1 MVNLIKRDLIVQKWQ
16 LLFFIPFILVFVIAD
31 MPPVLTFLVSSI
43 FIPFNTLAYDERADT
58 DILLNSLPYTRKEI
72 IASRYLGAIV
82 YSALSIGLVSFLL
95 FLFQRSFTVKDILIG
110 VGMFL
115 LFVAISFPIYFFV
128 KHGNVTLF
136 LLIGFLVIAWLS
148 GPIVSFIMKHFPEF
162 VNYVISLSEFHMFLL
177 GFVIVVIFYI
187 LSWIITAFIYERKVF

>member
-43 FIPFNTLAYDERADT
+43 FIPFNTLTYDERADT

>member
-31 MPPVLTFLVSSI
+31 IPPVLTFLVSSI
-43 FIPFNTLAYDERADT
+43 FIPFNTLTYDERADT

>member
-43 FIPFNTLAYDERADT
+43 FIPFNTLTYDERADT

-95 FLFQRSFTVKDILIG
+95 FLFQRNFTVKDILIG

-148 GPIVSFIMKHFPEF
+148 VPIVSFIMKHFPEF